1 MYRDRNSS
9 LAKRSLTKENEV
21 DLVNRFLAP
30 LCARDEAARNIALAA
45 ARSTVEEW
53 LGGVDAPNYWPEDT
67 VEMEEAGNLT
77 GKSKSQDGRYDIE
90 RSPTRSSPKNVYH
103 NYNKTPHL
111 HQQQPPY
118 LTQPSSVQL
127 YQQVHHTRQQSFG
140 TEGFFPRSVTE
151 NTTFLEEGSSGSME
165 KNPSGSF
172 DSIDGR
178 LTSNEQSIVTS
189 KEKRVYTE
197 GYIERNKSSGHS
209 TSSDEG
215 KAFKIEH
222 PRCLKFADGTEA
234 RFSSSSESERKFLS
248 SSSCERLNES
258 TNEDRTPKTKHF
270 IKVKGAKQKQVEDND
285 LDPYTR
291 SYGKSPKFDG
301 RMREMAHRD
310 STAQAR
316 PSLSN
321 FDLRNANSRSNIN
334 DLLPSQRL
342 YDSTDEVFFVEN
354 DVAADFLTGGQLRE
368 GVVFNTLDGFDND
381 NTIDNTKDEE
391 RHLKN
396 LINLEYCIPPNNYD
410 DDNADNNLYNPRQES
425 HPDYLRKNEE
435 RKFSAGQIKRPLSQ
449 DEDVSTK
456 TGRVLESPEVTPGD
470 VGRMLNLGNALDD
483 LRQPQPNKYFNLVML
498 HLPVIL
504 RLSVNCPFRNVRMK
518 CADILEMVKGR
529 GLPVPFPA
537 SSGPSS
543 FVPAS
548 ELPDLNSLDEKTHML
563 LMDAFLQNNRLDHVS
578 RVMSSHPTY
587 LEHFLRTQ
595 HFILRGDGPL
605 PYDYR
610 HLIAIM
616 AAGRHQCSYLINL
629 QKGEFLLQGGDS
641 LWLQGLR
648 SIPGKLQ
655 DLYEINKILAHRPWL
670 LNKTHIEKLT
680 KGADNWSLAEVV
692 HAIVLLAHFHSLSSF
707 VFSCGINEELDNVS
721 GHRYKENDQDSG
733 NNDPPAKDQLSNS
746 PKKIPNGDGKTEPIP
761 SPPLSPSIVGEQEV
775 GVKIL
780 MERMK
785 RLSEKSESYQ
795 ITQEELSKRFE
806 TVETQSAEL
815 AAAPQRNSKVLD
827 SDIGL
832 FIDDPT
838 FIYQDFAKRG
848 QLNDIPTFRVQDYSW
863 DDHGYS
869 LVNRLYNDVGNL
881 LDDKFKTAYNLTYY
895 TMGTH
900 NKVDTSRFRRAIWNY
915 IQCMFGIRH
924 DDYDYNEVNQ
934 LLERSLKTFIK
945 SAVCYPERVTK
956 RDYDRVMRE
965 FKHSEK
971 VHVNLMILEARMQA
985 ELLYALRA
993 VMRYMT

>member
-1 MYRDRNSS
+1 MYRDPNSS
-9 LAKRSLTKENEV
+9 TGSGTSTKGDEV
-21 DLVNRFLAP
+21 EIVSRFLAP
-30 LCARDEAARNIALAA
+30 LCARDETARDIALEAARN
-45 ARSTVEEW
+45 TVEGW
-53 LGGVDAPNYWPEDT
+53 LSGVGSPNHWDDAG
-67 VEMEEAGNLT
+67 EMEDAESVG
-77 GKSKSQDGRYDIE
+77 GKFKSQDGRYDMGIIE
-90 RSPTRSSPKNVYH
+90 RSPTISAPKNVQPVH
-103 NYNKTPHL
+103 S
-111 HQQQPPY
+111 QQMLQD
-118 LTQPSSVQL
+118 
-127 YQQVHHTRQQSFG
+127 SFR
-140 TEGFFPRSVTE
+140 TEGFFPQSVTE
-151 NTTFLEEGSSGSME
+151 NPAFLEDSSLECSETYSSGL
-165 KNPSGSF
+165 F
-172 DSIDGR
+172 DCVDGR
-178 LTSNEQSIVTS
+178 LVNESNCGTPSER
-189 KEKRVYTE
+189 KRYDVDSY
-197 GYIERNKSSGHS
+197 RSGHS

-215 KAFKIEH
+215 KGFKIESQD
-222 PRCLKFADGTEA
+222 RYRRLKDTSET
-234 RFSSSSESERKFLS
+234 RFGSSSESERKFIGS
-248 SSSCERLNES
+248 SSSERLNEVCL
-258 TNEDRTPKTKHF
+258 EDRSRTKNYV
-270 IKVKGAKQKQVEDND
+270 KVKGAKQKQLEDD
-285 LDPYTR
+285 ELDSDTR
-291 SYGKSPKFDG
+291 IYGKSPKFDDNFG
-301 RMREMAHRD
+301 ANFDRRNLNFSSRPKELLSRDRRCYDSADDVSFDETEMTIRHRD
-310 STAQAR
+310 
-316 PSLSN
+316 
-321 FDLRNANSRSNIN
+321 
-334 DLLPSQRL
+334 
-342 YDSTDEVFFVEN
+342 
-354 DVAADFLTGGQLRE
+354 
-368 GVVFNTLDGFDND
+368 GVVFNTLDGFENENVND
-381 NTIDNTKDEE
+381 IYYRQPDEIRAE
-391 RHLKN
+391 DMK
-396 LINLEYCIPPNNYD
+396 LENFEVYPCENECLD
-410 DDNADNNLYNPRQES
+410 DRQ
-425 HPDYLRKNEE
+425 PCRQDYLRKNDE

-449 DEDVSTK
+449 DEDVSSK
-456 TGRVLESPEVTPGD
+456 TGRILESPDVTPGD
-470 VGRMLNLGNALDD
+470 VGRMLNLGNALEGPK
-483 LRQPQPNKYFNLVML
+483 QAQANKYLNLVTL
-498 HLPVIL
+498 HLPGIL
-504 RLSVNCPFRNVRMK
+504 RLSVNCPYQNVRIK
-518 CADILEMVKGR
+518 CAEMVQMVKDR
-529 GLPVPFPA
+529 GLPVPVPA
-537 SSGPSS
+537 FDGPSN
-543 FVPAS
+543 FVPTS
-548 ELPDLNSLDEKTHML
+548 ELPDLNNLDEKTHNL

-578 RVMSSHPTY
+578 RVMASHPSY

-629 QKGEFLLQGGDS
+629 QKEEFMQGGDPS
-641 LWLQGLR
+641 WLRGLK

-721 GHRYKENDQDSG
+721 GHHYKENVQDNS
-733 NNDPPAKDQLSNS
+733 NNLPTAKDKLSSS
-746 PKKIPNGDGKTEPIP
+746 PKKIPNGDGKTENMP
-761 SPPLSPSIVGEQEV
+761 SPPSSPSIVGEQEV
-775 GVKIL
+775 GVEAL

-815 AAAPQRNSKVLD
+815 AAAPQRSSVLD
-827 SDIGL
+827 SDIGH
-832 FIDDPT
+832 FIEDPT

-869 LVNRLYNDVGNL
+869 LVNRLYNDVGYL

-900 NKVDTSRFRRAIWNY
+900 SKVDTSRFRRAIWNY

>member
-1 MYRDRNSS
+1 MYKDQSSSSS
-9 LAKRSLTKENEV
+9 LEAASKNGEV
-21 DLVNRFLAP
+21 ELVSRFLAP

-45 ARSTVEEW
+45 ARTTVEGW
-53 LGGVDAPNYWPEDT
+53 LGGVGSPDVVEGDARTAIFRYEDNT
-67 VEMEEAGNLT
+67 SLYETLQLQSNSVNGSN
-77 GKSKSQDGRYDIE
+77 SKSDEVSTASIPMRQLIDPSLRYNIIRDDFRTEEFFPQSVTDNGIYLQKDTNYDPGDGLTSFDILQGNN
-90 RSPTRSSPKNVYH
+90 TGDH
-103 NYNKTPHL
+103 H
-111 HQQQPPY
+111 HHH
-118 LTQPSSVQL
+118 
-127 YQQVHHTRQQSFG
+127 QQVHQGDS
-140 TEGFFPRSVTE
+140 E
-151 NTTFLEEGSSGSME
+151 
-165 KNPSGSF
+165 PSPHHHHGVKP
-172 DSIDGR
+172 I
-178 LTSNEQSIVTS
+178 
-189 KEKRVYTE
+189 
-197 GYIERNKSSGHS
+197 
-209 TSSDEG
+209 
-215 KAFKIEH
+215 KI
-222 PRCLKFADGTEA
+222 
-234 RFSSSSESERKFLS
+234 
-248 SSSCERLNES
+248 
-258 TNEDRTPKTKHF
+258 
-270 IKVKGAKQKQVEDND
+270 KGAKQKVDQDDVDVGAGKV
-285 LDPYTR
+285 
-291 SYGKSPKFDG
+291 YGKSPRFDNESLTGFG
-301 RMREMAHRD
+301 RTPPA
-310 STAQAR
+310 SSGY
-316 PSLSN
+316 PSGH
-321 FDLRNANSRSNIN
+321 FDLLSGNFVSKNDNFVAGIEFEGGNENSNVRQASSYRKNA
-334 DLLPSQRL
+334 QF
-342 YDSTDEVFFVEN
+342 YGTADEVFFDDDPVK
-354 DVAADFLTGGQLRE
+354 TGAPEAG
-368 GVVFNTLDGFDND
+368 GVVFNTLDGFEGRRGSED
-381 NTIDNTKDEE
+381 
-391 RHLKN
+391 R
-396 LINLEYCIPPNNYD
+396 
-410 DDNADNNLYNPRQES
+410 RES
-425 HPDYLRKNEE
+425 SGSLRKSIE
-435 RKFSAGQIKRPLSQ
+435 RKVSAGQIKRPLSQ
-449 DEDVSTK
+449 DDDVSSK
-456 TGRVLESPEVTPGD
+456 NGPGALPQQPEVTPGD
-470 VGRMLNLGNALDD
+470 VGRMLNLGNALDGPK
-483 LRQPQPNKYFNLVML
+483 LLAQPNKYLSLVTL

-504 RLSVNCPFRNVRMK
+504 RLSVNCPFQNVRTK
-518 CADILEMVKGR
+518 CAEILEMVKER
-529 GLPVPFPA
+529 GLPVPEPA
-537 SSGPSS
+537 FDGPSA
-543 FVPAS
+543 FVPTS
-548 ELPDLNSLDEKTHML
+548 ELPDLGNHDDRAHML

-578 RVMSSHPTY
+578 RVMAGHPTY

-629 QKGEFLLQGGDS
+629 QKGEFLLQGGAS
-641 LWLQGLR
+641 SWLQGLK
-648 SIPGKLQ
+648 SIPSKLQ

-707 VFSCGINEELDNVS
+707 VFSCGINEELDSSS
-721 GHRYKENDQDSG
+721 GHHYKECSG
-733 NNDPPAKDQLSNS
+733 KDNGKNVQPVKDIKVPSSS
-746 PKKIPNGDGKTEPIP
+746 PTKIPGSTDKTDNMP
-761 SPPLSPSIVGEQEV
+761 SPPPSPSILGEQEV
-775 GVKIL
+775 GVETL

-806 TVETQSAEL
+806 TVESQSAEL
-815 AAAPQRNSKVLD
+815 TAAPQRSSVLD

-900 NKVDTSRFRRAIWNY
+900 SKVDTSRFRRAIWNY

-971 VHVNLMILEARMQA
+971 IHVNLMILEARMQA